1 LSRRR
6 TPASD
11 GGGAGGDA
19 VKARVRVLRA
29 MTTRIGLVQQSA
41 GGDVADNR
49 ERAAAHVREAAEAG
63 ASLVVLPEI
72 WNVGYFAFDEYD
84 RKAEPLDGPTVEA
97 MAGLADE
104 YGVYV
109 HAGSIVERDGDDL
122 YNASVL
128 VDADGEVAAVYR
140 KVHLFGY
147 ESDEQRLLTPGEE
160 AVTADTSF
168 GTVGM
173 ATCYDLRF
181 PELFREMAAAG
192 ARLVLVTSAWP
203 NARLDHWQLLT
214 RTRALEN
221 QSYLAAANLT
231 GDNEGVEL
239 AGHSVVVDPWGVTRV
254 DAGTGEGVTLAD
266 VDLETVAES
275 RSSFPA
281 LADRRIE
288 ADRRVRPSSAS
299 SLGVPGAGGTV
310 PTPESE

>member
-1 LSRRR
+1 
-6 TPASD
+6 
-11 GGGAGGDA
+11 
-19 VKARVRVLRA
+19 

-49 ERAAAHVREAAEAG
+49 ERAAGHVREAAEAG
-63 ASLVVLPEI
+63 ASLVVLPEV

-97 MAGLADE
+97 MAALADE
-104 YGVYV
+104 YGIYV

-128 VDADGEVAAVYR
+128 LDSDGEVAAVYR

-147 ESDEQRLLTPGEE
+147 ESDEQALLTPGEE
-160 AVTADTSF
+160 AVTAETPF

-181 PELFREMAAAG
+181 PELFRAMADAG

-203 NARLDHWQLLT
+203 NARLDHWRLLT

-239 AGHSVVVDPWGVTRV
+239 GGHSVVVDPWGVARAN
-254 DAGTGEGVTLAD
+254 AGTSEGVTLAD
-266 VDLETVAES
+266 VDLAAVEES

-281 LADRRIE
+281 LADRRVE
-288 ADRRVRPSSAS
+288 ADRRLRPSSS
-299 SLGVPGAGGTV
+299 PSLGLPEAGGSA
-310 PTPESE
+310 PTPGSE